1 MIKKIKKPATIR
13 KTYEA
18 STKAAEDNSRTLVV
32 TISTKNP
39 DRSNDEVM
47 PEGCILEN
55 YMKNPVVAAFHNYH
69 EPPIGKTLEI
79 NVSGDS
85 IVAKVE
91 FTPEGV
97 NPTADMLYEL
107 YKGGFMN
114 AWSIGFIP
122 TEYSFKQNDRGMII
136 NKWELLEYSAVL
148 VPDNPEALT
157 MLRSKGYNPE
167 EIMAKEVADGA
178 IEKPTEEI
186 KPEPPKEEIKPEVP
200 VVEEKEG
207 KVLSAKSRE
216 LVSGAINALQALLDA
231 AEPVKGTEVIEEKD
245 KKTIDIKFLEGI
257 RDQFR
262 STDKEVGL
270 ALRKINETLKN
281 S

>member
-1 MIKKIKKPATIR
+1 MSKKIKKPATIR

-18 STKAAEDNSRTLVV
+18 STKAAEDNSRTLVI

-79 NVSGDS
+79 NVSSDS

-122 TEYSFKQNDRGMII
+122 TVTRTIS
-136 NKWELLEYSAVL
+136 ELLL
-148 VPDNPEALT
+148 V
-157 MLRSKGYNPE
+157 GYWT
-167 EIMAKEVADGA
+167 DGEQIVQSYA
-178 IEKPTEEI
+178 PSTGS
-186 KPEPPKEEIKPEVP
+186 
-200 VVEEKEG
+200 G
-207 KVLSAKSRE
+207 K
-216 LVSGAINALQALLDA
+216 LVI
-231 AEPVKGTEVIEEKD
+231 
-245 KKTIDIKFLEGI
+245 
-257 RDQFR
+257 
-262 STDKEVGL
+262 
-270 ALRKINETLKN
+270 
-281 S
+281 